1 MEVVAAVFKNYS
13 TTMQQDCNR
22 KMTTSKFPFGQES
35 QTGMPSEKQTASSP
49 EAHASVYAAP
59 EYATISLLT
68 DSQANLD
75 KVLQVCPVKTFLPDS
90 YRVSIS
96 NF

>member
-1 MEVVAAVFKNYS
+1 MK
-13 TTMQQDCNR
+13 QDCNR

-35 QTGMPSEKQTASSP
+35 QTGMPSEQQTASSP
-49 EAHASVYAAP
+49 EARTSVYAAP

-75 KVLQVCPVKTFLPDS
+75 KVLQVCPANIFNSCLTAG
-90 YRVSIS
+90 RS